1 MAEMYV
7 HGHTVSEDVQAALL
21 AKMKSGPFKASALE
35 AEAVRLG
42 LPSLTENREPVA
54 MRAADRIIQR
64 ERKAGNL
71 ELHRP
76 NWVWIGA

>member
-7 HGHTVSEDVQAALL
+7 HGYTVSDDVQLALL
-21 AKMKSGPFKASALE
+21 MKMKSAPFRASALE

-42 LPSLTENREPVA
+42 LPNLTANRQPVA

>member
-1 MAEMYV
+1 MTEMYV
-7 HGHTVSEDVQAALL
+7 YGHTVSEDVQVAIL

-42 LPSLTENREPVA
+42 LPSLTEASEPVA

>member
-7 HGHTVSEDVQAALL
+7 HGHTVTEEIQSALL
-21 AKMKSGPFKASALE
+21 LKMKSSPFRAYTLE

-42 LPSLTENREPVA
+42 LPSLTANKEPVA
-54 MRAADRIIQR
+54 MRVADRIIQR

-71 ELHRP
+71 EWRRP